1 VHVYVVFCVHVCIWC
16 VSAGILYELSLRM
29 YTCACVCV
37 VLLLL
42 LCTWCMFEGV
52 LCETK
57 S

>member
-1 VHVYVVFCVHVCIWC
+1 MCICVYDVCLQVYCVNCLL
-16 VSAGILYELSLRM
+16 G
-29 YTCACVCV
+29 CACVCV

-42 LCTWCMFEGV
+42 LCTWCMSEGV